1 MKDFRNPANWK
12 RTSKKLYNVYMC
24 RPELGTEVHNRLEHC
39 DYTTNEKKQFV
50 LSGTV
55 GEQWIIDGNKLA
67 STYEFEDGTPIN
79 PQTLGAKI
87 TKGTNGQI
95 DWIKLKTRQS
105 TGQFNYAFHL
115 PINEIRDFP
124 VKTSWGETLYANKGN
139 EGHGTGDFLVC
150 ATNPDGSPNLNDMWV
165 VNGNVFATTYD
176 MRPFPGIASKEALEH
191 ETERPSVS
199 LIIYNK
205 NTETVESTV
214 NKQLSFV
221 EKFFKDIEE
230 NLFKYTTTYDSKL
243 QSVGFKVSDID
254 LELDVEENLARIDF
268 ECSSEYYSDSVF
280 SFIYVNIRTKVA
292 TIVVMNSDDKF
303 HIEKNIDLRER
314 YNTIQNLVGICKT
327 YNIKVNPLKDSIY
340 YLKQM
345 VYKCI
350 EFVDEQEADGKTPED
365 IVKYISSKL
374 SLGGYRISH
383 NNESFTEF
391 ADLWEYADLWEIDYP
406 AAVDNTS
413 IVIQFI
419 DWEITNKIK
428 DIGITLVVD
437 ADEYFS
443 KEISIRG
450 LDEAINEINKGLQV
464 YTSLVNAN
472 NKTTVKPV
480 VSEKTQRIK
489 QSQGTISGVMGM
501 FNRNK

>member
-24 RPELGTEVHNRLEHC
+24 RPEFGTAVHNRLEHC

-55 GEQWIIDGNKLA
+55 GEQWVIDGNKLA

-87 TKGTNGQI
+87 AKGTNGQI
-95 DWIKLKTRQS
+95 DWIKLRTRQS

-191 ETERPSVS
+191 ETEKPSVS
-199 LIIYNK
+199 LVTYTGHTV
-205 NTETVESTV
+205 NTE
-214 NKQLSFV
+214 
-221 EKFFKDIEE
+221 EKRELTKAERFIKDIEK
-230 NLFKYTTTYDSKL
+230 NLFEKASLYNDTL
-243 QSVGFKVSDID
+243 QEANFKIMNID
-254 LELDVEENLARIDF
+254 LNKDTARIDF
-268 ECSSEYYSDSVF
+268 KCDKEPYKSKLGAFIEVVGYNATVSIKANVPETKEVIYNKEKRYDITKIIDDFIPASIYSYGDEALHIKEDPVNDSLW
-280 SFIYVNIRTKVA
+280 T
-292 TIVVMNSDDKF
+292 
-303 HIEKNIDLRER
+303 
-314 YNTIQNLVGICKT
+314 
-327 YNIKVNPLKDSIY
+327 LKD
-340 YLKQM
+340 
-345 VYKCI
+345 CI
-350 EFVDEQEADGKTPED
+350 CEAIKELDKKESKGKNPEE

-374 SLGGYRISH
+374 TLGGYRVDKI
-383 NNESFTEF
+383 NEDEG
-391 ADLWEYADLWEIDYP
+391 YLWEIDYP

-419 DWEITNKIK
+419 DWEITSKIK

-443 KEISIRG
+443 KEININE

-464 YTSLVNAN
+464 YASLVNAYN
-472 NKTTVKPV
+472 SKTPAQPQ
-480 VSEKTQRIK
+480 VSEKTQRIQK
-489 QSQGTISGVMGM
+489 SQGTISGVMRM
-501 FNRNK
+501 FNRNKL